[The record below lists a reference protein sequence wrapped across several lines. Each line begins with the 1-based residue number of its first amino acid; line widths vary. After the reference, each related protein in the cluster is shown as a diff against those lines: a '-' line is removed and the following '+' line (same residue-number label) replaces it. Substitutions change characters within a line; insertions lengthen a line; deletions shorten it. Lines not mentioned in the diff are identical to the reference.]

1 MDPVYST
8 TETTKKGSHLSFEE
22 RVIIEIR
29 LKDGWSANKI
39 AKELSRA
46 SNTVRNEI
54 QRGTE
59 SLYNGHVKRYKAK
72 TGQAVYEKNRQ
83 ACGRH
88 IALLSKEKFIK
99 YVEQHF
105 YKDDWSLDA
114 CYGRAL
120 EIDNFSRKEVVCPKT
135 LYTYVDLG
143 LIGIRNHNLPEKLHR
158 KPKTKTIRENKKKLG
173 RSIEERP
180 KAVEMREEFGH
191 WEADLVLGQKSGQDK
206 VLLTLA
212 ERKTRQYWMI
222 LLENRE
228 TDTVIN
234 AFDNLK
240 NIYSE
245 HFSEVFK
252 TITTDNGSEFSRL
265 SELEET
271 TNTKVYFTHPYT
283 SCEKGTNERH
293 NGLIRRFI
301 PKGKRIDD
309 FSLEAI
315 SNIEVWCNS
324 LPRKILGYH
333 TPDELFEDELDLIYQ
348 RNTA

>member
-1 MDPVYST
+1 MDHVYST
-8 TETTKKGSHLSFEE
+8 TETTKKGSHLSYEE

-29 LKDGWSANKI
+29 LKDGKSPNKI
-39 AKELSRA
+39 AQELGRA
-46 SNTVRNEI
+46 SNTIRNEI
-54 QRGTE
+54 KRGTVT
-59 SLYNGHVKRYKAK
+59 LYNGHVQRYKAK
-72 TGQAVYEKNRQ
+72 AGQETYEKNRQ

-88 IALLSKEKFIK
+88 FDLFVKKEFIA

-105 YKDDWSLDA
+105 YEDKWSLDA
-114 CYGRAL
+114 CHGKAL
-120 EIDNFSRKEVVCPKT
+120 ESGKFSRKEVVCPKT
-135 LYTYVDLG
+135 LYSYVGLG

-158 KPKTKTIRENKKKLG
+158 KAKTKTTRENKKKLG

-180 KAVEMREEFGH
+180 KTVETREEFGH

-206 VLLTLA
+206 TLLTLA

-222 LLENRE
+222 VLENRE
-228 TDTVIN
+228 ADTVIN
-234 AFDNLK
+234 AFNELK
-240 NIYSE
+240 SIYSE

-265 SELEET
+265 AELEER

-293 NGLIRRFI
+293 NGIIRRFV

-309 FSLEAI
+309 FSAEDI

-324 LPRKILGYH
+324 LPRKILGYR
-333 TPDELFEDELDLIYQ
+333 TPDEAFEDELDLIYQ
-348 RNTA
+348 KNAA